1 MIASGV
7 SSTMI
12 SMPVAASSA
21 RMLRPSRPMMRP
33 LTSSLSML
41 NTVTAF
47 SIAVSVATRWID
59 ATMMRLA
66 SFVAVIFASSTVS
79 LM

>member
-21 RMLRPSRPMMRP
+21 RILRPSRPIMRP
-33 LTSSLSML
+33 FTSSLSIL
-41 NTVTAF
+41 KTVTEF
-47 SIAVSVATRWID
+47 SIAASVATR
-59 ATMMRLA
+59 
-66 SFVAVIFASSTVS
+66 
-79 LM
+79 